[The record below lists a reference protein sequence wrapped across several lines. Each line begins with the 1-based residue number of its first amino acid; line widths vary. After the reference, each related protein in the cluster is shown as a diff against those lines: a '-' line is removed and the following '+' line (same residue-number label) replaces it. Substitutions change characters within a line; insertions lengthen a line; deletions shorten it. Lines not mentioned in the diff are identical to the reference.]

1 MEGRHYLILLVVLV
15 LGYVLGRMFPQAG
28 QAVGLP

>member
-1 MEGRHYLILLVVLV
+1 MQGHHYLMLGVVLV
-15 LGYVLGRMFPQAG
+15 LGYVLGRFMPGPG